1 MRKVTAGL
9 FITLDGIT
17 EEPNSWQETFDDDI
31 AAAMNASMADVDTI
45 LLGRGTYQDWEPYW
59 PKSTDE
65 PFASFINNTPKVVVS
80 TTLDEVKWGEFANAQ
95 LAKGN
100 FAEEIAKLKAQPGKT
115 ISVMG
120 SPSLVNSLLQHG
132 LLDELKLIIYN
143 VVVYK
148 GERLFKDG
156 NLKRLDL
163 LDAKATRTGVIIA
176 TYQPR
181 T

>member
-80 TTLDEVKWGEFANAQ
+80 TTLDEVN
-95 LAKGN
+95 
-100 FAEEIAKLKAQPGKT
+100 
-115 ISVMG
+115 S
-120 SPSLVNSLLQHG
+120 SLLTSAVKVKW
-132 LLDELKLIIYN
+132 LA
-143 VVVYK
+143 
-148 GERLFKDG
+148 
-156 NLKRLDL
+156 LKRP
-163 LDAKATRTGVIIA
+163 I
-176 TYQPR
+176 YQCL
-181 T
+181 